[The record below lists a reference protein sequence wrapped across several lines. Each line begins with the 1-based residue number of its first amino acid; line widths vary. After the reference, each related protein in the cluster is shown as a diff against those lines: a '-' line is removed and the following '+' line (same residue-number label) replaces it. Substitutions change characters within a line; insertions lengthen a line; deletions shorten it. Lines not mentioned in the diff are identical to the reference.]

1 MMNKPVIHLRKTKT
15 DFFLGILTVV
25 LLVCFWGISIFYY
38 PSLADEI
45 PIHFDYK
52 GEVNSYASKETIFI
66 LPFIGTFLVG
76 FLTLISKSPESFNY
90 TVEIT
95 EENAERQYTNAVLM
109 MKVLRLALLLV
120 FMLIDWEVI
129 QIGLGKSKGLGAWFL
144 PIFLILVFVPIIYF
158 LIRSKKLK

>member
-1 MMNKPVIHLRKTKT
+1 MNKPVIHLKKTKT

-52 GEVNSYASKETIFI
+52 GEVDNYANKETIFL
-66 LPFIGTFLVG
+66 LPLIGTILVG
-76 FLTLISKSPESFNY
+76 FLTLVSKNPETFNY
-90 TVEIT
+90 SVEIT
-95 EENAERQYTNAVLM
+95 EENAERQYGNALLM
-109 MKVLRLALLLV
+109 MKTMRLVILFV
-120 FMLIDWEVI
+120 FMLIEWEVI

-144 PIFLILVFVPIIYF
+144 PFFLAVVFVPIIYF
-158 LIRSKKLK
+158 VIRSKKLK